1 MDSGAHTYL
10 APSHEDTSTEYD
22 EHMARLG
29 VYRAREK
36 PPKPGKMEVESADA
50 DVKDDDAI
58 DDDDDDD
65 DDDDAFMREYR
76 AQRMAEMQ
84 SNTVTFGSVID
95 ITRET
100 FVEDVT
106 KPSADRVVVV
116 FMTRQGYVMRSKRFS
131 SMTDRVVTEHQV

>member
-1 MDSGAHTYL
+1 
-10 APSHEDTSTEYD
+10 
-22 EHMARLG
+22 
-29 VYRAREK
+29 
-36 PPKPGKMEVESADA
+36 
-50 DVKDDDAI
+50 
-58 DDDDDDD
+58 
-65 DDDDAFMREYR
+65 MREYR

-84 SNTVTFGSVID
+84 SNAVTFGSVID

-116 FMTRQGYVMRSKRFS
+116 FMTRQGYVMRAHRFS

>member
-1 MDSGAHTYL
+1 MDSGAHTYQ

-36 PPKPGKMEVESADA
+36 PPKPGKMKVASTDA
-50 DVKDDDAI
+50 DVREDAT

-65 DDDDAFMREYR
+65 DDEFMREYR

-84 SNTVTFGSVID
+84 SAVTFGSVVD
-95 ITRET
+95 ITRDS
-100 FVEDVT
+100 FVEEVT
-106 KPSADRVVVV
+106 TPSAERVVVV
-116 FMTRQGYVMRSKRFS
+116 FMTRQGYVTRTNNVSVK
-131 SMTDRVVTEHQV
+131 H